1 MTQDIAV
8 LQEEVTRLGVPLDVA
23 SIIVASFATHMT
35 AFLET
40 TKGIERIEP
49 TMPKAAR
56 GMRLSLVKVR
66 TATDKTRKE
75 LKEESLLRGKAI
87 DGMAALIT
95 LKCRES
101 EARLEQIEKAE
112 ERRLAAEKEE
122 LRQKRLSE
130 LEQFTD
136 NPLLYSVADM
146 SENEFAE
153 LLEAQKLAKQARLEA
168 ERVAA
173 EAEEKRREAERLAE
187 IRRQEE
193 EKRER
198 ARLEAEIAEQRKQ
211 KEAAEAQ
218 ARAERAEREAAE
230 KKQRELQDK
239 IEAQARAET
248 QRLAAE
254 KEAQRKAATAPD
266 REKLVALA
274 AGIRSTA
281 IPDFAHQKLSK
292 EIKDQLENLAQWI
305 ESQAEKL

>member
-1 MTQDIAV
+1 MTQDIVA

-23 SIIVASFATHMT
+23 STIVASFAPHMT

-40 TKGIERIEP
+40 TKGIEKIEL
-49 TMPKAAR
+49 TMPKSAKQ
-56 GMRLSLVKVR
+56 MRLALVKVR

-95 LKCRES
+95 LKCKENES
-101 EARLEQIEKAE
+101 RLETIEKAE

-130 LEQFTD
+130 LEQVTD
-136 NPLLYSVADM
+136 NPLLYPVADM

-153 LLEAQKLAKQARLEA
+153 LLAAQKLAKQARLEA

-198 ARLEAEIAEQRKQ
+198 ERLESEIAEQRKQ
-211 KEAAEAQ
+211 REAAEAQ

-230 KKQRELQDK
+230 KKRRELQDK
-239 IEAQARAET
+239 IDAQERAET

-266 REKLVALA
+266 REKLVILA
-274 AGIRSTA
+274 AGIRNA
-281 IPDFAHQKLSK
+281 VIPDFAHPKLSA
-292 EIKDQLENLAQWI
+292 EIKNQIEKLAQWI
-305 ESQAEKL
+305 EAQAEKL